1 MAVVFVAAVG
11 IGDEFVNELLAGF
24 DQRLIQRRTVHLRGM
39 NAVKVNRVRVRTLIF
54 EDDAQPV
61 ALGAADARAGNA
73 TVVGPGRKHDSGRNF
88 DLFVDCHKFV
98 LAQGLTV
105 LLGDLAVIPIHQHL
119 HRVETVGGGVD
130 ASHRHVCAVTCVVGR
145 RHRGVLRVGH
155 SGHSGLRHALNS
167 LLRSGGVGEQGS
179 TGCGGPTDDT
189 ATQEV
194 ASRECLLQKV
204 HVLSPFSSLRVD
216 HPRTTFAPARDRA
229 CAWRVQV

>member
-1 MAVVFVAAVG
+1 MAVVLVAAVR

-88 DLFVDCHKFV
+88 DLFVYRHKFV

-130 ASHRHVCAVTCVVGR
+130 ASHRHVCAVTFVVGR
-145 RHRGVLRVGH
+145 RHRGVLR
-155 SGHSGLRHALNS
+155 HALNS
-167 LLRSGGVGEQGS
+167 LLRSVGVGEQGS

-216 HPRTTFAPARDRA
+216 HPRITFAPARDRA